1 MRSLL
6 TRFTTSRVLPA
17 TIATLLAA
25 AGAHAEETCASLLV
39 IYGTTEMWW
48 CSLIG
53 PYGNSCY
60 YSCVRMAR
68 WIILDF

>member
-6 TRFTTSRVLPA
+6 TRFVTSRVFPA
-17 TIATLLAA
+17 TIATLFAA
-25 AGAHAEETCASLLV
+25 VGAHAEETCSSILL
-39 IYGTTEMWW
+39 IYGPIEWWW

-53 PYGNSCY
+53 PYNNSCI

-68 WIILDF
+68 TAILDF